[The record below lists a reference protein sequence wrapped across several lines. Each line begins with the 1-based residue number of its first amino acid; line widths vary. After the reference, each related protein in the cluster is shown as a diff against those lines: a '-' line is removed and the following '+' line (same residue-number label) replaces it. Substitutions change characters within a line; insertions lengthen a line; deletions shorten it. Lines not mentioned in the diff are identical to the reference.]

1 MKKNE
6 IKFKLLLCM
15 IFIGMTAHLFS
26 ESYQLDNLLDIAL
39 KQSSAVRI
47 ENIQNEISEKSYNS
61 SLVDFLPDASYHLS
75 AQDGSLGRIYNS
87 SLSVS
92 KNIYLNDASYYNYK
106 KSYISKK
113 SAALELEDK
122 KKEIA
127 LSIFSYYTDIL
138 LTQKNVKILKEN
150 VDLQK
155 KTYEQIFIQ
164 YQNNKKTIYDLQA
177 SQIDT
182 LTAITDLLEL
192 EKNLFSKRQE
202 LFQILGIQDEGYPF
216 EEIILDT
223 QLLSSV
229 DFKDNLKI
237 KVSEMNLQKNQY
249 DANQSYLNM
258 YPNIYVG
265 YSYSLAVSNHKSD
278 YIFKPSEYNDSYTYG
293 IYFNYPL
300 FSFLENGIQYRIQ
313 KRQTQIMELTHK
325 DLVEQEQVKYQQA
338 VNDLNIYQQ
347 SYQIYKQKA
356 ELSKTNLEIS
366 QKRFEL
372 GVINTLDLDKSR
384 IQYLE
389 AQLNMNT
396 KYYSL
401 LKKQQEI
408 NYLISGKVLGKW

>member
-1 MKKNE
+1 
-6 IKFKLLLCM
+6 M

-26 ESYQLDNLLDIAL
+26 ESYELGNLLEIAL

-202 LFQILGIQDEGYPF
+202 FFQILGIQDEGYPF

-372 GVINTLDLDKSR
+372 GVVNTLDLDKSR

>member
-150 VDLQK
+150 VELQK

-249 DANQSYLNM
+249 DANQSYLNL

>member
-6 IKFKLLLCM
+6 IKFMLLLCM

-26 ESYQLDNLLDIAL
+26 ESYELGNLLEIAL

-202 LFQILGIQDEGYPF
+202 FFQILGIQDEGYPF

-372 GVINTLDLDKSR
+372 GVVNTLDLDKSR